1 MDARRMRA
9 LFALLLAALV
19 IFGAGALGSAEPENS
34 VLLTLSVIDVGQGDS
49 ILISTSD
56 GHAMLVDGGPADAS
70 GKVLEA
76 IRKAGVERLD
86 VLVSTHPHADH
97 IGGLSG
103 VLDAVPVGRVID
115 SGKVHTSK
123 TYEGYL
129 EKILERDIP
138 FALGRTGSSFALGP
152 ATVKILWPTENLSD
166 NLNDCSVVVR
176 VIYGRFSAFL
186 AGDIEAGSE
195 QALVSRNL
203 LSPAVVLKAAHH
215 GSDTSTNSAFLAVL
229 RPAIAIISAGAGN
242 SYGHPAA
249 GVLARLKA
257 SGAKVHRTDL
267 DGTVSVKTDGES
279 WQVDTRQDGES
290 KAAAAAPAPSPAG
303 GTGQKYYGSRN
314 SDVFHYPW
322 CKHAASIKPANLR
335 VFNSRQ
341 EAIDKGYR
349 PCKVCKP

>member
-9 LFALLLAALV
+9 LFAALLAALI
-19 IFGAGALGSAEPENS
+19 IFGAGALGSAEPENP

-49 ILISTSD
+49 ILVSTSD

-70 GKVLEA
+70 GRVLEA
-76 IRKAGVERLD
+76 IRKAGVDRLD
-86 VLVSTHPHADH
+86 VLISTHPHADH
-97 IGGLSG
+97 IGGLAG
-103 VLDAVPVGRVID
+103 VLDAVPVSRVID

-129 EKILERDIP
+129 EKILAKDIP

-152 ATVKILWPTENLSD
+152 ATVKILWPAENLSE
-166 NLNDCSVVVR
+166 NLNDCSVVVH
-176 VIYGRFSAFL
+176 VIYGKFSALL

-195 QALVSRNL
+195 RALVQRKL
-203 LSPAVVLKAAHH
+203 LSPAVVLKVAHH
-215 GSDTSTNSAFLAVL
+215 GSDTSTTSAFLSVL

-249 GVLARLKA
+249 SVLARLKA
-257 SGAKVHRTDL
+257 SGAKVYRTDL

-279 WQVDTRQDGES
+279 WQVETKRDEEKKATSAPDPEPGDG
-290 KAAAAAPAPSPAG
+290 A
-303 GTGQKYYGSRN
+303 GQKYYGSKN

-335 VFNSRQ
+335 VFSSWQ
-341 EAIDKGYR
+341 EAIDRGYR